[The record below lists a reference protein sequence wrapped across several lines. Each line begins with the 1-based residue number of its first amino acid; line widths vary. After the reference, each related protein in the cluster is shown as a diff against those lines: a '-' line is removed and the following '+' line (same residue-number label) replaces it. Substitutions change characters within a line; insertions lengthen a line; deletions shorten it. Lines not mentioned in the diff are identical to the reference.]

1 VTVYVCILAPIEPAA
16 RPRGGAEG
24 EAAGGKKDKTFAAS
38 PPPSRTKWTRRVP
51 HPVLIGHAASLSQAS
66 TLWDEYNKGVSR
78 ALVVGIAVEVLDPAT
93 REVIIKQG
101 LQMKGRIGKS
111 IMRLSAKIIDLGVSA
126 ELGEDLR
133 ASFVISNHS
142 DLLPLRYAVLPPPG
156 IRILGATMGE
166 LDGRKRKA
174 AITSSSGLELLDGK
188 GGEDLTKVDNPAQS
202 GRPDAQPG
210 READAREDEGRGSS
224 SVTVPP
230 PLSRTKWTRRV
241 PHPVLIGHAASLIP
255 Y

>member
-1 VTVYVCILAPIEPAA
+1 
-16 RPRGGAEG
+16 
-24 EAAGGKKDKTFAAS
+24 
-38 PPPSRTKWTRRVP
+38 
-51 HPVLIGHAASLSQAS
+51 
-66 TLWDEYNKGVSR
+66 
-78 ALVVGIAVEVLDPAT
+78 
-93 REVIIKQG
+93 
-101 LQMKGRIGKS
+101 
-111 IMRLSAKIIDLGVSA
+111 
-126 ELGEDLR
+126 
-133 ASFVISNHS
+133 
-142 DLLPLRYAVLPPPG
+142 
-156 IRILGATMGE
+156 MGE

-241 PHPVLIGHAASLIP
+241 PHPVLIGHAASLSQVEFAFRSAASGLFLAPIIVSNLSANQFWSSHEVP
-255 Y
+255 PPPRPSY